1 MWTMEHRVRL
11 QNDEIPGEVVDFTVT
26 DHMDEWSGLGHWEQ
40 KVRDVGFR
48 AMRKMVAGGL
58 HLREHTL
65 LRTWTHLGDDCHL
78 VRRGRIPVELTST
91 VGKVRVDRQRLF
103 CKQCKEWVTPLNEE
117 LDLHGHGNGRLT
129 RSFRELACDCG
140 SSQPYRQAQRMLG
153 RITHDPSVTS
163 AKQVQRVVGR
173 EGRRLRAAEDEQ
185 YAAVSSQIVTHVQDR
200 NPLPEP
206 IEGVLYVVAD
216 GIWVRSCLGKGRWR
230 EGKVARICTEE
241 REAVGRK
248 GRQRVVES
256 RYVSSFKPVGVF
268 SERVWVDAMRMG
280 YASRKQVVVLGDGAR
295 WIPSMRRRY
304 FPKGIYVLDWFHL
317 RRKVART
324 LRRVFPAQSR
334 HRVRWYMET
343 RNDLWEGRKEEAVN
357 KLRRLHDRLSRQA
370 GRRNPVAAQGRDAV
384 ADLLGYLHN
393 NWQGVIDYGRL
404 RDAGYMVASS
414 LVEKAG
420 DLVVAKR
427 QKKRQGMHWSHH
439 GSEAV
444 SALRTLWLNG
454 EWEQHWKPSQKAA

>member
-1 MWTMEHRVRL
+1 MWTIEHRVRL

-26 DHMDEWSGLGHWEQ
+26 DHIDEWSGLGHWEQ

-48 AMRKMVAGGL
+48 AMRKTVAGGL
-58 HLREHTL
+58 RLREHTL
-65 LRTWTHLGDDCHL
+65 LRTWTHLDSDCHL

-91 VGKVRVDRQRLF
+91 VGKVRVNRQRLF
-103 CKQCKEWVTPLNEE
+103 CKRCREWITPLNEE

-129 RSFRELACDCG
+129 RSFREMACDCG

-163 AKQVQRVVGR
+163 MKQVQRVVGR
-173 EGRRLRAAEDEQ
+173 EGSRLRAAEDEK
-185 YAAVSSQIVTHVQDR
+185 YHEVSSQIVTDVQDR

-206 IEGVLYVVAD
+206 IEGVLYVVVD
-216 GIWVRSCLGKGRWR
+216 GIWVRSCLGRRRWR

-256 RYVSSFKPVGVF
+256 RYVSSFKPVEVF
-268 SERVWVDAMRMG
+268 SERVWVDAIRMG
-280 YASRKQVVVLGDGAR
+280 YGSRKQTIVLGDGAR

-324 LRRVFPAQSR
+324 FRRVFPEKSR
-334 HRVRWYMET
+334 RRVRWYLEI
-343 RNDLWEGRKEEAVN
+343 RNDLWEGRREEAVA
-357 KLRRLHDRLSRQA
+357 KLQQLRDDISAQA
-370 GRRNPVAAQGRDAV
+370 HMKNPIARQGRDAL
-384 ADLLGYLHN
+384 ADLLGYLRN
-393 NWQGVIDYGRL
+393 NWEGVIDYGCW

-427 QKKRQGMHWSHH
+427 QKKRQGMHWGHD

-444 SALRTLWLNG
+444 SALRTLWLND
-454 EWEQHWKPSQKAA
+454 EWEAYWKPSQRAA

>member
-1 MWTMEHRVRL
+1 VWTIEHRVRL

-26 DHMDEWSGLGHWEQ
+26 DHIDEWSGLGHWEQ

-58 HLREHTL
+58 RLREHTL
-65 LRTWTHLGDDCHL
+65 LRTWTHLDSDCHL

-91 VGKVRVDRQRLF
+91 VGKVRVHLQRLF
-103 CKQCKEWVTPLNEE
+103 CKRCREWITPLNEE

-129 RSFRELACDCG
+129 RSFREMACNCG

-163 AKQVQRVVGR
+163 MKQVQRVVGR
-173 EGRRLRAAEDEQ
+173 EGSRLRAAEDAK
-185 YAAVSSQIVTHVQDR
+185 YHAVSSQIVTDVQDR

-206 IEGVLYVVAD
+206 IEGVLYVVVD
-216 GIWVRSCLGKGRWR
+216 GIWVRSCLGRRRWR

-256 RYVSSFKPVGVF
+256 RYVSSFKPVEVF
-268 SERVWVDAMRMG
+268 SERVWVDAIRMG
-280 YASRKQVVVLGDGAR
+280 YGSRKQTIVLGDGAR

-324 LRRVFPAQSR
+324 FRRVFPEKSR
-334 HRVRWYMET
+334 RRVRWYLEI
-343 RNDLWEGRKEEAVN
+343 RNDLWEGRREEAVA
-357 KLRRLHDRLSRQA
+357 KLQQLRDDISAQA
-370 GRRNPVAAQGRDAV
+370 HMKNPIARQGRDAL
-384 ADLLGYLHN
+384 ADLLGYLRN
-393 NWQGVIDYGRL
+393 NWEGVIDYGCW

-427 QKKRQGMHWSHH
+427 QKKRQGTP
-439 GSEAV
+439 GTA
-444 SALRTLWLNG
+444 
-454 EWEQHWKPSQKAA
+454 

>member
-1 MWTMEHRVRL
+1 M
-11 QNDEIPGEVVDFTVT
+11 
-26 DHMDEWSGLGHWEQ
+26 
-40 KVRDVGFR
+40 
-48 AMRKMVAGGL
+48 
-58 HLREHTL
+58 
-65 LRTWTHLGDDCHL
+65 

-91 VGKVRVDRQRLF
+91 VGKVRVNRQRLF
-103 CKQCKEWVTPLNEE
+103 CKRCREWITPLNEE

-129 RSFRELACDCG
+129 RSFREMACDCG

-163 AKQVQRVVGR
+163 MKQVQRVVGR
-173 EGRRLRAAEDEQ
+173 EGRRLRAAEDEK
-185 YAAVSSQIVTHVQDR
+185 YHAVSSQIVTDVQDR

-206 IEGVLYVVAD
+206 IEGVLYVVVD
-216 GIWVRSCLGKGRWR
+216 GIWVRSCLGRRRWR

-248 GRQRVVES
+248 GSQRVVDS

-268 SERVWVDAMRMG
+268 SERVWVDAIRMG
-280 YASRKQVVVLGDGAR
+280 YGSRKQTIVLGDGAR

-324 LRRVFPAQSR
+324 FRRVFPEKSR
-334 HRVRWYMET
+334 RRVRWYLEI
-343 RNDLWEGRKEEAVN
+343 RNDLWEGRREEAVA
-357 KLRRLHDRLSRQA
+357 KLQQLRDDISAQA
-370 GRRNPVAAQGRDAV
+370 HMKNPIARQGRDAL
-384 ADLLGYLHN
+384 ADLLGYLRN
-393 NWQGVIDYGRL
+393 NWEGVIDYGCW

-420 DLVVAKR
+420 DIVVAKR

-454 EWEQHWKPSQKAA
+454 EWDQHWKPSQREA

>member
-1 MWTMEHRVRL
+1 MWTIEHRVRL
-11 QNDEIPGEVVDFTVT
+11 KNDETPEEVVDFTVT
-26 DHMDEWSGLGHWEQ
+26 DHMDEWSGLDHWEQ

-48 AMRKMVAGGL
+48 AMRKTVAGGL
-58 HLREHTL
+58 HLREHAL
-65 LRTWTHLGDDCHL
+65 LRTWTHLDDDCHV

-91 VGKVRVDRQRLF
+91 VGKVRVHRQRLF
-103 CKQCKEWVTPLNEE
+103 CKRCREWITPLNEE

-129 RSFRELACDCG
+129 RSFREMACDCG

-163 AKQVQRVVGR
+163 MKQVQRVVGR
-173 EGRRLRAAEDEQ
+173 EGRRLRAAEDEK
-185 YAAVSSQIVTHVQDR
+185 YHAVSSQIVTDVQDR

-206 IEGVLYVVAD
+206 IEGVLYVVVD
-216 GIWVRSCLGKGRWR
+216 GIWVRSCLGRRRWR

-256 RYVSSFKPVGVF
+256 RYVSSFKPVEVF
-268 SERVWVDAMRMG
+268 SERVWVDAIRMG
-280 YASRKQVVVLGDGAR
+280 YGSRKQTIVLGDGAR

-324 LRRVFPAQSR
+324 FRRVFPEKSR
-334 HRVRWYMET
+334 RRVRWYLEI
-343 RNDLWEGRKEEAVN
+343 RNDLWEGRREEAVA
-357 KLRRLHDRLSRQA
+357 KLQQLREDISAQA
-370 GRRNPVAAQGRDAV
+370 HMKNPIARQGRDAL
-384 ADLLGYLHN
+384 ADLLGYLRN
-393 NWQGVIDYGRL
+393 NWEGVIDYGCW

-420 DLVVAKR
+420 DIVVAKR

-454 EWEQHWKPSQKAA
+454 EWDQHWKPSQKRA